1 MVAAGLVDAQIEENA
16 FKIILLLRLSPVFR
30 FNLINYALG
39 LTRAR
44 TWDFVL
50 VSFLGMLPGTFLY
63 VYLGSLVTS
72 AGAWLTRNEASS
84 GMAGLITA
92 IGSAGLGAKV
102 ALVER
107 HLMGGDCLNYGCV
120 PSNALIRASYHLCSM
135 LRSGLSQRGTSD
147 CVSRP
152 S

>member
-1 MVAAGLVDAQIEENA
+1 LAG
-16 FKIILLLRLSPVFR
+16 
-30 FNLINYALG
+30 
-39 LTRAR
+39 
-44 TWDFVL
+44 
-50 VSFLGMLPGTFLY
+50 
-63 VYLGSLVTS
+63 
-72 AGAWLTRNEASS
+72 NEASA
-84 GMAGLITA
+84 GTAGLITA